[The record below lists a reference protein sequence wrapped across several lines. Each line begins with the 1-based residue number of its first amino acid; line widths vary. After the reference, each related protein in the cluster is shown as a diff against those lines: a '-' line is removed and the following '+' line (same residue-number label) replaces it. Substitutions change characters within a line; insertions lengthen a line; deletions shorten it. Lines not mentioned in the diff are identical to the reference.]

1 MAANNNQSGEATS
14 RPNQPIVLP
23 PAPGNADPAPLI
35 ETLARVALAIARRR
49 AQVRPSTDSADGEAP
64 EEPQHSQTNVIMY
77 TLPDETVVL

>member
-49 AQVRPSTDSADGEAP
+49 AESRQSKDPVDVDAP
-64 EEPQHSQTNVIMY
+64 KEP
-77 TLPDETVVL
+77 